1 MNCIKCKEVLPDGA
15 KFCPFCG
22 KKQYTEPR
30 KRKKRANGTG
40 TVWKLAGKRSKPYA
54 AQINRIMIGTFKT
67 EVEAEK
73 ALARLTDRNIEE
85 NFNMTFKDVYEAWK
99 PGHEKLLYARALE
112 RGSKD
117 GKTSGMEGYASA
129 FKNCAELHNKLFRSL
144 RRNDLQKVIDKIRD
158 DGKSSSVAEKVK
170 QLYGQL
176 YKWAMAEHIVLTNL
190 APSVVI
196 ISGKKKKKK
205 IFTAAEV
212 KKLMGSTNPAAE
224 IALLLIATGG
234 RINEIFSVETSD
246 CYDDY
251 FIGGNKTAAG
261 TERIVPIAP
270 IGIGVYKK
278 LLSVAREKHLKRLIE
293 AYSGN
298 HIAAN
303 YRKRDYYPMLDELGI
318 PREKTPHCS
327 RHTYA
332 TSAIASGVK
341 PEDLTKMIGH
351 SNYSITVENYNS
363 PDAQRLIDAAN
374 KIVI

>member
-1 MNCIKCKEVLPDGA
+1 MKCMKCCAELPENA
-15 KFCPFCG
+15 KFCPSCG
-22 KKQYTEPR
+22 KKLTVSPR

-40 TVWKLAGKRSKPYA
+40 TVWKLSGKRNKPYA

-67 EVEAEK
+67 EAEAEK
-73 ALARLTDRNIEE
+73 ALARLTDRNVED

-99 PGHEKLLYARALE
+99 PSHAKLLYARAME

-117 GKTSGMEGYASA
+117 GKTSGMDGYASA
-129 FKNCAELHNKLFRSL
+129 FKNCSELHNRVFRSL
-144 RRNDLQKVIDKIRD
+144 RRNDLQKVVDDIRES
-158 DGKSSSVAEKVK
+158 GKSAAVAEKVK

-176 YKWAMAEHIVLTNL
+176 YKWAIAEHIVLTNL

-196 ISGKKKKKK
+196 ISGKKKKKT
-205 IFTAAEV
+205 IFTTEEI
-212 KKLMGSTNPAAE
+212 KKIMNSTNPAAE

-278 LLSVAREKHLKRLIE
+278 LLSIAREKHLKRLIE

-318 PREKTPHCS
+318 SREKTPHCS

-332 TSAIASGVK
+332 TNAVTSGVK

-351 SNYSITVENYNS
+351 SNYSITIENYDN
-363 PDAQRLIDAAN
+363 PDAKRLIDAAN